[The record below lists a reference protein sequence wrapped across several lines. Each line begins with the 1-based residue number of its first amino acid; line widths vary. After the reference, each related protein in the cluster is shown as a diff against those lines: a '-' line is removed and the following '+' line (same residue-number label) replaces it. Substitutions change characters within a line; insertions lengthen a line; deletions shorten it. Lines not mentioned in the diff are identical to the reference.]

1 MQKILL
7 IVMDVE
13 VEGLLDV
20 GFEVGVL
27 LVDVESVIG
36 AGLESSVRTEGR
48 EGEIRIGACVE
59 ELVDDEDGGG
69 VRNVLVGLVP
79 LAFLSRCFV
88 CEENSCS
95 DHSPF

>member
-7 IVMDVE
+7 IVMEVE

-20 GFEVGVL
+20 GSDVGVL
-27 LVDVESVIG
+27 VEVESVIG
-36 AGLESSVRTEGR
+36 AAFDSSVRTEGR

-69 VRNVLVGLVP
+69 VKNVLVGLVP